1 MYKVLIVDDEYYFRQ
16 AIKVSLPWEEME
28 LELIGEAKNG
38 EDALEQTRMLH
49 PDIIMVDIN
58 MPIMDGLAFIKEA
71 KAEGFKSK
79 FIVLTGHSEF
89 AYAQHALQLGVSNYV
104 LKPIDEEEI
113 RSSLCEIKK
122 LINKERKAIVEL
134 DDLRKQAAE
143 KASLLRN
150 QVLNDWLL
158 GNIDLEHKE
167 ERLRSLGIDI
177 VSAYYRTAVIDIEGS
192 DKHAR
197 SMEQENTTLGSICSI
212 FVQQAENKSLKCEC
226 IVNGKGQFVLI
237 FGSIDNDFDEVGELC
252 DSIRLMMAATNEYTY
267 TIGLGNGYLGFE
279 AVSES
284 YKEALYALK
293 HRFILGGN
301 QVIHYSRVTQTSMKV
316 SLYSVDKRSRLLMSM
331 RSGNTQEVEA
341 WLVDFFNNA
350 RVKKASLE
358 MLLVAGFEIF
368 STCMEFL
375 EETSRDIHEIFDS
388 QTEADLFQ
396 FIERMNS
403 FSEFEEW
410 IRSLIRKLMA
420 HVHANKTSR
429 SAIIVEQV
437 KTFIESN
444 YANEEMKIED
454 IARGVHMNYNHLCYV
469 FKKETSCTINDY
481 LTQKRMQRAKELFD
495 QGYLVVQEVA
505 SRVGYSDAN
514 YFGKCFKKYAG
525 ISPSKYISHIS
536 RLS

>member
-16 AIKVSLPWEEME
+16 AIKVSLPWEE
-28 LELIGEAKNG
+28 LDLQLIGEAKNG
-38 EDALEQTRMLH
+38 EDALELTRMLH

-89 AYAQHALQLGVSNYV
+89 AYAKDALQLGVSNYV

-122 LINKERKAIVEL
+122 SINKERKATVEL
-134 DDLRKQAAE
+134 DVLKKQAAAN
-143 KASLLRN
+143 ASLVRN

-158 GNIDLEHKE
+158 GNIDLAHKE
-167 ERLRSLGIDI
+167 ERLQSLGIDI
-177 VSAYYRTAVIDIEGS
+177 GSPYYMTAVIDIEAS

-197 SMEQENTTLGSICSI
+197 SMEHKRTTIGHICSR
-212 FVQQAENKSLKCEC
+212 FLQSAVNKSVKCEGFL
-226 IVNGKGQFVLI
+226 NGKGQFVLI
-237 FGSIDNDFDEVGELC
+237 LGSDDKDFDEVGELC
-252 DSIRLMMAATNEYTY
+252 DSIRLMMAETNEYTY
-267 TIGLGNGYLGFE
+267 TIGLGNGHLGFE

-293 HRFILGGN
+293 HRFILGAN
-301 QVIHYSRVTQTSMKV
+301 QVIHYAKVTQTALKM

-331 RSGNTQEVEA
+331 RSGNTQEVEE
-341 WLVDFFNNA
+341 WLIDFFNNA
-350 RVKKASLE
+350 RIKKTSLE

-375 EETSRDIHEIFDS
+375 EETSRDINEIFDS
-388 QTEADLFQ
+388 QTESDLFQ

-403 FSEFEEW
+403 FSEYEEW
-410 IRSLIRKLMA
+410 IRSLIRKLMT
-420 HVHANKTSR
+420 HVHANKPSR
-429 SAIIVEQV
+429 SAIIVEEV
-437 KTFIESN
+437 KSFIESN

-481 LTQKRMQRAKELFD
+481 LTQIRMQRAKELFD

-514 YFGKCFKKYAG
+514 YFGKCYKKYAG